1 MSYEVE
7 HDILKPKSQQSNQHV
22 RRPDLSTFS
31 ANFEL
36 VNTSHTQ
43 NPNATPMPG
52 DMRAVFIT
60 LADAFRVMRRD
71 GGGTVLDPMIE
82 ILDADA
88 DMPPKEVA
96 GVNDAYLDGES
107 PL

>member
-1 MSYEVE
+1 
-7 HDILKPKSQQSNQHV
+7 
-22 RRPDLSTFS
+22 
-31 ANFEL
+31 
-36 VNTSHTQ
+36 
-43 NPNATPMPG
+43 
-52 DMRAVFIT
+52 
-60 LADAFRVMRRD
+60 MRRD